1 MSISFNE
8 EILKKVQTKIE
19 EAESDFY
26 NNQCSKN
33 PQPSDVEIK
42 FLTSNNKG
50 MQKGFKKFGVTEKS
64 FANGD
69 QASLESKV

>member
-1 MSISFNE
+1 MLNISFSG
-8 EILKKVQTKIE
+8 EILKKVQTTIE

-42 FLTSNNKG
+42 FMTSINKG
-50 MQKGFKKFGVTEKS
+50 MNKQFKKFGAADK
-64 FANGD
+64 
-69 QASLESKV
+69 